1 MNHNIID
8 HPNVIA
14 PPPAIY
20 AVPLTTGILLQTLF
34 PMNLLPPVGVY
45 VLGGLL
51 FILAGILAVSAIRMM
66 RQSGTSVAP
75 NQPTIAIVTD
85 GPYRFSR
92 NPIYISLTLVYCS
105 ISLVANALWPIIL
118 LPIVLILIDRG
129 VIAREER
136 YLEDKFGEE
145 YIQYKTCVRRWI

>member
-34 PMNLLPPVGVY
+34 PMNLLPLVGAY
-45 VLGGLL
+45 VSGGLS
-51 FILAGILAVSAIRMM
+51 FILAGILAVSAFRMM
-66 RQSGTSVAP
+66 RQSGTNVAP
-75 NQPTIAIVTD
+75 NQPTITIVTD

-105 ISLVANALWPIIL
+105 ISLVANALWPML
-118 LPIVLILIDRG
+118 MLPIVLILIDRG

-145 YIQYKTCVRRWI
+145 YMQYKARVRRWI

>member
-8 HPNVIA
+8 NPNVIA

-20 AVPLTTGILLQTLF
+20 AVSLTAGILLQTLF
-34 PMNLLPPVGVY
+34 SMNLLPPVGVY

-51 FILAGILAVSAIRMM
+51 FILAVILAVLAIRMM
-66 RQSGTSVAP
+66 RQLGTNVAP

-85 GPYRFSR
+85 GPYRFTR
-92 NPIYISLTLVYCS
+92 NPIYIPLTLVYCS
-105 ISLVANALWPIIL
+105 TSLVANALWPIIL

-129 VIAREER
+129 VVAREER

-145 YIQYKTCVRRWI
+145 YMQYKTRVYRWI